1 MDAKLGTDCFSALGH
16 PRRLEV
22 LRLLI
27 KCAPEGLKAGDIALK
42 FGQPPSTMSSHL
54 RVLTEAGL
62 ISSERKGREI
72 YFAPSIERIRGLVLY
87 LVADCCGGQAEQC
100 EPLLAELVPCCP

>member
-1 MDAKLGTDCFSALGH
+1 MDHSFAVRCFSALGH

-27 KCAPEGLKAGDIALK
+27 RHAPGGLKAGDVAQA
-42 FGQPPSTMSSHL
+42 FEQPASTMSSHL
-54 RVLTEAGL
+54 RILADAGL

-72 YFAPSIERIRGLVLY
+72 YFTPDIDRLRGLVLF
-87 LVADCCGGQAEQC
+87 LVADCCGGRAEQC
-100 EPLLAELVPCCP
+100 EPLLAELLPCCP

>member
-1 MDAKLGTDCFSALGH
+1 MDNEPAVRCFSALGH

-27 KCAPEGLKAGDIALK
+27 RHGPGGLNAGDIARA
-42 FGQPPSTMSSHL
+42 FGQPGSTMSAHL
-54 RVLTEAGL
+54 RILADAGL

-72 YFAPSIERIRGLVLY
+72 YFAPDIDRLRGLVLF
-87 LVADCCGGQAEQC
+87 LVADCCGGEAIKC
-100 EPLLAELVPCCP
+100 EPMLAELLPCCP